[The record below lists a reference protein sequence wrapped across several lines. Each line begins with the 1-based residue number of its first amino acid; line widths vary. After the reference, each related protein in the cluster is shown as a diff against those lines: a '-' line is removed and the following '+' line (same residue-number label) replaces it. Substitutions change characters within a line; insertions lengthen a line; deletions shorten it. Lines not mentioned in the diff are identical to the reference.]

1 MLSGSVFAPINTL
14 AAKVDLNSTAVTN
27 TEPPLMIQ
35 APILLPDMG
44 DASSG
49 DLSTL
54 DEKKLGEQIMREI
67 RRDPDYSRDWV
78 LYDYYNQIGRELVN
92 AAKKQKIS
100 GADISGPLAPKF
112 EFFGVRD
119 PSINAFA
126 LPGGYIGIHSGLV
139 VAADNESE
147 LASVLGHEIGHI
159 TQKHIARSMGQSMDR
174 NLVILASLILA
185 ALAAKSSPS
194 AAQGLAMGGQAYAVQ
209 DQLAYS
215 RGAERE
221 ADRVGFQILQASGFD
236 VNSMA
241 TFFQKIQKASGIMDS
256 GVPSYV
262 RTHPL
267 TIERI
272 SEMQDRARSLQARKV
287 PPSLEF
293 SLMQVRAKIEQQY
306 KSSEQYELRQYF
318 EALIQSATPI
328 KMMQGYYGLSLM
340 ALKEN
345 KFEDASQYLK
355 KSRDVANS
363 IAAPGSPITRIAVP
377 YEVTGGEIALRQ
389 KKYDVAI
396 STAQQLLRLNLNSKA
411 GGVALIDAYL
421 SSGKTAEA
429 ITWLKQKTK
438 VLKDDSDYWG
448 LLAQAYAMQNKRSL
462 HHAALAEKFAI
473 EGGLLTAIEQLK
485 IAKQANDADFYQ
497 MSEIDA
503 RSRQLQALFNEE
515 QRDAA
520 NKKFGR

>member
-1 MLSGSVFAPINTL
+1 MLSSSLFAPINAL
-14 AAKVDLNSTAVTN
+14 AAKVDINSTAVN
-27 TEPPLMIQ
+27 AVEPPLRMQ
-35 APILLPDMG
+35 APIVLPDMG
-44 DASSG
+44 DASSS

-67 RRDPDYSRDWV
+67 RKDPDYSRDFV
-78 LYDYYNQIGRELVN
+78 LYDYYNQIGKELVN
-92 AAKKQKIS
+92 AARKQKIS

-126 LPGGYIGIHSGLV
+126 LPGGYVGINSGLV

-159 TQKHIARSMGQSMDR
+159 TQKHIARSMGQGTDR
-174 NLVILASLILA
+174 TLVILASLILA
-185 ALAAKSSPS
+185 ALAAKSSPG
-194 AAQGLAMGGQAYAVQ
+194 AAQGLAMGGQAYAIQ

-221 ADRVGFQILQASGFD
+221 ADRVGFQILQAGGFD
-236 VNSMA
+236 VNGMA
-241 TFFQKIQKASGIMDS
+241 TFFQKIQRASSIMES
-256 GVPSYV
+256 GVPGYA

-272 SEMQDRARSLQARKV
+272 AEMQDRARSVAARKI

-293 SLMQVRAKIEQQY
+293 YLMQVRAKVEQQY
-306 KSSEQYELRQYF
+306 KSSEQVELRQF
-318 EALIQSATPI
+318 FDAQVQSGTPI
-328 KMMQGYYGLSLM
+328 KVMQGNYGLSLL
-340 ALKEN
+340 ALREN
-345 KFEDASQYLK
+345 KYEDANSYLK
-355 KSRDVANS
+355 KSRDAAHS
-363 IAAPGSPITRIAVP
+363 ISAPGSPITRIGAAFDLVA
-377 YEVTGGEIALRQ
+377 GDIALHQ
-389 KKYDVAI
+389 KKYDQAI
-396 STAQQLLRLNLNSKA
+396 SNAQQVLRLNLSSKA
-411 GGVALIDAYL
+411 AGVALVEAYL

-438 VLKDDSDYWG
+438 IVKDDADYWG
-448 LLAQAYAMQNKRSL
+448 LLAQSYAMQNKRSL

-503 RSRQLQALFNEE
+503 RSRQLQQLFNEE
-515 QRDAA
+515 QRDAS
-520 NKKFGR
+520 KKFGK